1 MEHDVLMKRIL
12 PASVI
17 IAVGLWTLT
26 SLVRF
31 WRLITPQSSTA
42 TELEASLLS
51 GDAAALPLLKAAHPD
66 ALTVELMQRL
76 AAHPDLKLRE
86 LTAHQAWTP
95 RVSLDQQVQIVQ
107 SLEPDWVRKRGALW
121 LTRRATSQNTLTL
134 SELETYWSSK

>member
-1 MEHDVLMKRIL
+1 MEHDTLMKRIL

-31 WRLITPQSSTA
+31 WRMITPQSSTA
-42 TELEASLLS
+42 TELESSLLS

-66 ALTVELMQRL
+66 ALTIKLMQRL
-76 AAHPDLKLRE
+76 AVHQNLKLRE

-95 RVSLDQQVQIVQ
+95 QVNLDQQIQIVK
-107 SLEPDWVRKRGALW
+107 SLEPDWVRERGALW

-134 SELETYWSSK
+134 SQLETYWSSK